1 MIRFRAHGWTGYD
14 RAVVGAVKWTIVS
27 PLENGPWRT
36 NVIPN
41 EGQLRAV
48 AGMRTGSLAEVPF
61 SVVLHA
67 LAVHQRSAVLEIERA
82 PLKKAIVL
90 EKGMPVD
97 CQSNLAHETLDRF
110 LVTQG
115 VLSEEQRQQCLS
127 KSVAQGMS
135 LADLLIL
142 DRHLNASELYKSL
155 QQNLAKKLLDGFT
168 WRNGTFTIH
177 TDELPEAESALK
189 VNATQLV
196 LTGIS
201 KFTLPE
207 EVNGAIGPLV
217 GKKLFLHPK
226 PLVQLSDLHLVG
238 VQRQLLQKLAGGKRI
253 DELAA
258 EGTVPFDQIMRLI
271 YALAVIGIVVPEDRL
286 PEGGEKIDLAPVV
299 ADEPVPTVLHE
310 TGAYT
315 AVKPEELEK
324 LQNEVMEAYLRYR
337 KQDAFELLGLS
348 DDADAETIDRAYLDY
363 GRRFAPWRLQA
374 KGLAKLVEKGED
386 LYIAGGR
393 AYGEL
398 CDVERRNALLLRRQT
413 LRSQGAK
420 KPARDRFAIRSEIL
434 DPEVQFKKGKA
445 LMAAGH
451 HREAAQQLQFAY
463 DCDPQNS
470 TYRAELAYCKY
481 LQRPD
486 LEGERTFEE
495 LKDTLRIDAKS
506 GLATYYAGVVASDL
520 GEWDEAEA
528 LLQRALKMLAPDR
541 RPIEAL
547 KSMQQQKKKKKRRLL
562 G

>member
-1 MIRFRAHGWTGYD
+1 MMRWSAGVLRAPPRH
-14 RAVVGAVKWTIVS
+14 
-27 PLENGPWRT
+27 PWRKV
-36 NVIPN
+36 VIPN

-67 LAVHQRSAVLEIERA
+67 LAVHRRSAVLEIERS
-82 PLKKAIVL
+82 PLKKAIVV

-115 VLSEEQRQQCLS
+115 ALSEEQRQQCLS

-135 LADLLIL
+135 MADLLIL
-142 DRHLNASELYKSL
+142 DGLLSASELYKAL

-168 WRNGTFTIH
+168 WREGTFTIH
-177 TDELPEAESALK
+177 TDELPEVDSALK
-189 VNATQLV
+189 VNAPQLV

-201 KFTLPE
+201 KFILPE

-217 GKKLFLHPK
+217 GKKLFLHPNPPVK
-226 PLVQLSDLHLVG
+226 LSDIRLG
-238 VQRQLLQKLAGGKRI
+238 GAQRALLQKLAGGKRI

-258 EGTVPFDQIMRLI
+258 ETTVPFDQIMRLL

-286 PEGGEKIDLAPVV
+286 PQGMPAEAPLPEVEERPESS
-299 ADEPVPTVLHE
+299 AQE
-310 TGAYT
+310 TTTFA
-315 AVKPEELEK
+315 AVRPEEREEI
-324 LQNEVMEAYLRYR
+324 QNEVMEAYLRYR
-337 KQDAFELLGLS
+337 KQDAFDLLGLS
-348 DDADAETIDRAYLDY
+348 DDADAEAIDRAFLDF
-363 GRRFAPWRLQA
+363 GRRFAPWRLET
-374 KGLAKLVEKGED
+374 KGLSSLVEKGED

-398 CDVERRNALLLRRQT
+398 CDVERRNALLLRRKT
-413 LRSQGAK
+413 LGSQGSK
-420 KPARDRFAIRSEIL
+420 KPTRDRFAIRSEIL

-445 LMAAGH
+445 LMNAGH
-451 HREAAQQLQFAY
+451 HREASQQLQFAY

-481 LQRPD
+481 LLRPD
-486 LEGERTFEE
+486 IEGERALEE
-495 LKDTLRIDAKS
+495 LRDTLRVDSKS
-506 GLATYYAGVVASDL
+506 GLATYYAGVVAADL
-520 GEWDEAEA
+520 GEWDQAEA
-528 LLQRALKMLAPDR
+528 LLQRAIKMLAPDR